1 MSEETIDG
9 IALNLLLGAKPRDN
23 GLTNASPVSAG
34 TSHHSGPT
42 TLEVDVHRGL
52 ELGVLLRGEEERVF
66 QDFSTIARAGDV
78 WLSAMWEPHAWR
90 ATVPGTQAVVCTFL
104 PEFIGEESLLGVSWL
119 TPFAAAPGKRPRVR
133 TPQMRR
139 HMLDIGM
146 ELHREVVS
154 KHPGWQSALRIGI
167 LRVLLCLIRQWESP
181 EPRGGGGPIYASS
194 LSRVMPVLEI
204 VHGDPGKRVSVSEA
218 ASACGLSR
226 SRFMTVFRQTTGL
239 SFAAF
244 RLRARLAFAA
254 RRLLTTHDT
263 VASIAADAGF
273 VDASHLHH
281 AFVKHYQRTPRQ
293 FREQRF

>member
-1 MSEETIDG
+1 MSDERID
-9 IALNLLLGAKPRDN
+9 AVAFNLLLGARPRDD
-23 GLTNASPVSAG
+23 GLTDASPVSAG
-34 TSHHSGPT
+34 VSHHRRPT
-42 TLEVDVHRGL
+42 TLEVDIHRGL
-52 ELGVLLRGEEERVF
+52 ELGVLLRGEQERVF
-66 QDFSTIARAGDV
+66 QDFSTTARAGDV

-90 ATVPGTQAVVCTFL
+90 ARVPGTQAVICTFL

-119 TPFAAAPGKRPRVR
+119 TPFAAAPARRPQVR

-139 HMLDIGM
+139 HMLDIGK

-154 KHPGWQSALRIGI
+154 RSPGWQSALRIGI

-181 EPRGGGGPIYASS
+181 QPRGGGGPIYASG
-194 LSRVMPVLEI
+194 LSRVMPVLEM
-204 VHGDPGKRVSVSEA
+204 VHADPGRPLSLPEA

-226 SRFMTVFRQTTGL
+226 SRFMTVFRQTTRL

-254 RRLLTTHDT
+254 RKLLTTHDT

-281 AFVKHYQRTPRQ
+281 AFVKHYHRTPGHFRQQRT
-293 FREQRF
+293 